1 MEDVLRHMVRPMRL
15 EDVRQAN
22 EIDRECFPTQWPP
35 PSFKRELL
43 FNRLAHYLV
52 AGEEETHPAEP
63 VEKTEQNRPRPSHLL
78 RRVRRF
84 LFAEGASDSTIQRI
98 VGLVGFWI
106 MAGEAHITTIGV
118 REAYL
123 RLGIGELLLISAV
136 ELAMKRNA
144 QVITLEV
151 RASNSAAIALYEKY
165 GFSRTGVR
173 RGYYTDNREDAV
185 TMTTDTITS
194 APFQSR
200 FQRLKQAH
208 AERWGPAQCQ
218 ID

>member
-1 MEDVLRHMVRPMRL
+1 MHYVVRPMRL
-15 EDVRQAN
+15 ADVPQAT
-22 EIDRECFPTQWPP
+22 EIDKECFPTQWPP
-35 PSFKRELL
+35 PPYKNDLL
-43 FNRLAHYLV
+43 FNRPARYLV
-52 AGEEETHPAEP
+52 ACKDENHAVPVEET
-63 VEKTEQNRPRPSHLL
+63 EQRGAPLNHFLGG
-78 RRVRRF
+78 VRRF
-84 LFAEGASDSTIQRI
+84 FYAAEASPASQRI
-98 VGLVGFWI
+98 VGLIGFWL